1 MSPLIDFAT
10 RLQSLEIIIP
20 VIVLIVKATL
30 ILAIARL
37 LLVALPKA
45 TAASKH
51 VVVTAALLGVLA
63 LPLLTVAVP
72 SWSLGLLPQ
81 PADPSERIKGIGS
94 TGDDQE
100 SPTALSTALTVAKA
114 AGVVPQEPITRVK
127 AAVDAVRN
135 SWQGMILLAL
145 AGVSGLLLFRMAL
158 GIAGVGV
165 VARRSAEVTDDAA
178 LMELDRACDHLQL
191 GRPVR
196 LLRSDGI
203 SVPVVWGFLNPILLL
218 PAKSAEWSR
227 ERLRVVLLHELAH
240 VKRGDGITLLF
251 TRAAVA
257 LFWFHP
263 MAWSL
268 ERLGR
273 AECERACD
281 DLVLAT
287 GTKPSEYAEHL
298 LSIAR
303 ALPHVDPFRSVT
315 LAMSR
320 RSQLEGR
327 LLSILEPKAQRGSS
341 SMRAISMV
349 VTASLFVLIPL
360 ATVRLVAAPDEKKR
374 EREGIVEIGP
384 SVAARIAETPEM
396 MLAQFEKIKNKRKS
410 YDETPD
416 SAAEWYSRGSELHG
430 DDRYPEAIAAF
441 KKSYEQG
448 YRQDASAYN
457 AACGYSLS
465 GDTNNALIWLE
476 KAIEA
481 GFDDADHFASDSD
494 LDPLRGD
501 SRYQALVKTLPNA
514 DEVEDDRY
522 SEAMEKYRA
531 LVDNRSQDGDEWF
544 DVGNDLLRLR
554 KFDET
559 IDAYKQ
565 AIRLNHKNSSVM
577 YNMAC
582 AYSLRGDVNSAIE
595 WLQRAV
601 EQGWDDA
608 DHMQNDSDLTNARR
622 DRRFEDIVDLADE
635 LRLHT
640 GWQGKIWFF
649 GQDRDREAW
658 ANEIARY
665 QELTRK
671 YPTMGRTWFNLGYAQ
686 LQAGDNLGS
695 VQSFRKAV
703 ELGYRTPTSM
713 YNTACAYARAGQ
725 KDAAFEWLQKARA
738 AGFDLKNYLND
749 DDDLSGLRSD
759 PRFTELRRQV
769 RRDRQE
775 KKHDDDGEIF

>member
-1 MSPLIDFAT
+1 MSPVIEFAA
-10 RLQSLEIIIP
+10 RLQSLGIIVP
-20 VIVLIVKATL
+20 LIVLVVKATL

-37 LLVALPKA
+37 LVLAIPRA
-45 TAASKH
+45 SAASKH
-51 VVVTAALLGVLA
+51 LGITAALCGVLLLPFLSLAAPAWNLGVL
-63 LPLLTVAVP
+63 PPPVD
-72 SWSLGLLPQ
+72 Q
-81 PADPSERIKGIGS
+81 SERIKGIGS

-100 SPTALSTALTVAKA
+100 SPTALSTALTVATA

-127 AAVDAVRN
+127 HIVEAVKQ

-145 AGVSGLLLFRMAL
+145 ASVSGLLLLRMAI
-158 GIAGVGV
+158 GIAGVGA
-165 VARRSAEVTDDAA
+165 VARKSVEVTDDAA
-178 LMELDRACDHLQL
+178 LLELDRACDHLQL

-196 LLRSDGI
+196 LLLSDGI

-263 MAWSL
+263 MVWSL

-327 LLSILEPKAQRGSS
+327 LLSILEPKAQRGTS
-341 SMRAISMV
+341 SMRLVSMV
-349 VTASLFVLIPL
+349 ATIALFVLVPL
-360 ATVRLVAAPDEKKR
+360 ATVRLVAASDEKGR

-384 SVAARIAETPEM
+384 AVAAKIAQTPEM
-396 MLAQFEKIKNKRKS
+396 LALFDKIKNKRKHDNS
-410 YDETPD
+410 DDRIAALKRAYDE
-416 SAAEWYSRGSELHG
+416 GH
-430 DDRYPEAIAAF
+430 
-441 KKSYEQG
+441 
-448 YRQDASAYN
+448 RQDVSAYN
-457 AACGYSLS
+457 IACAYSLA
-465 GDTNNALIWLE
+465 GDTENALKWLE
-476 KAIEA
+476 TAIEA
-481 GFDDADHFASDSD
+481 GFDDADHFAKDSD

-501 SRYQALVKTLPNA
+501 ARYQALVQTLPDA
-514 DEVEDDRY
+514 DEVDEDRY
-522 SEAMEKYRA
+522 TSAMEKYKA
-531 LVDNRSQDGDEWF
+531 LTDERSRDGEEWF

-559 IDAYKQ
+559 VDAYTQ
-565 AIRLNHKNSSVM
+565 AIRLNHKHSSVM

-582 AYSLRGDVNSAIE
+582 AYSLRGDTNSAIE

-601 EQGWDDA
+601 EQGWDHPH
-608 DHMQNDSDLTNARR
+608 HMQNDSDLANARR
-622 DRRFEDIVDLADE
+622 DARFEKIVDLADD
-635 LRLHT
+635 LKLHT
-640 GWQGKIWFF
+640 GWQGKFWFF
-649 GQDRDREAW
+649 GGDRNKEAW
-658 ANEIARY
+658 GNEIARY
-665 QELTRK
+665 HELTRK
-671 YPTMGRTWFNLGYAQ
+671 YPTIGRTWFNLGYAQ

-703 ELGYRTPTSM
+703 DLGYRTPTSM

-738 AGFDLKNYLND
+738 AGFDLKHYLND
-749 DDDLSGLRSD
+749 DEDLEALRSD
-759 PRFTELRRQV
+759 PRFVELRREV
-769 RRDRQE
+769 RRD
-775 KKHDDDGEIF
+775 HASN